1 MTTNHSSTA
10 NEIWAVADLLRGDF
24 KQSQYGRVI
33 LPFALLRRLEC
44 VLADTKEAVLAKVT
58 VVEAMPI
65 EVQGPLL
72 LREASS
78 DGTPRHFYN
87 TSPMDLSKLGETGT
101 ADNLEAYLNAFS
113 DDAREIFEHFRF
125 TEFIQKLDEANLLY
139 LVVKRFA
146 NWDLSPAVISNH
158 QMGLAFEELIRKFAE
173 SSNETAGE
181 HFTPRDIVRL
191 TTALVFG
198 EDDDVL
204 RRPGVVPASSGPS
217 TTPLRGRVGF
227 SPAGWSISTS

>member
-10 NEIWAVADLLRGDF
+10 TEIWAVADLLRGDF
-24 KQSQYGRVI
+24 KQSQYGRVF

-44 VLADTKEAVLAKVT
+44 VLAATKNTVLAKVPEI
-58 VVEAMPI
+58 EAMPI

-87 TSPMDLSKLGETGT
+87 TSAMDLSKLGETGT

-125 TEFIQKLDEANLLY
+125 NCRAGISFFNPSDPSAIMPPLGRGWRGVQFLL
-139 LVVKRFA
+139 
-146 NWDLSPAVISNH
+146 VITVCVGA
-158 QMGLAFEELIRKFAE
+158 GL
-173 SSNETAGE
+173 
-181 HFTPRDIVRL
+181 
-191 TTALVFG
+191 
-198 EDDDVL
+198 
-204 RRPGVVPASSGPS
+204 RP
-217 TTPLRGRVGF
+217 PLPQR
-227 SPAGWSISTS
+227 